1 MNIMGMLRAR
11 KRLLLV
17 TLPKGLL
24 FYVAIPFL
32 ILRFLAGPIGD
43 AVRRS
48 DAAAFWI
55 LLAALG
61 AVVLNWGIYAII
73 HRKCPSL
80 LVLAH
85 GALCMMV
92 VTMIEHEA
100 LPGYE
105 ALAPTLATI
114 GGYFAM
120 ASMILMSYWFAARKS
135 RPAHVMAVGLWIVI
149 GAILCAMAYRIFRDI
164 ECRIVS
170 LDTWITLGS
179 LIVFLLG
186 LFTPHLCSALRRNAR
201 RRRASAVAE
210 GRIVQ
215 IIGETSLDL
224 DDDPVVSQVAR
235 VQFTVNDTVY
245 ETRAKISE
253 FLIRKYGKEPFIG
266 QKLPVAYDPADPS
279 SAYPNQIDRHVLE
292 ARPEDSSRETE
303 ATIVE

>member
-1 MNIMGMLRAR
+1 MDVMGMLRAR

-24 FYVAIPFL
+24 FYAVIPFL
-32 ILRFLAGPIGD
+32 ILRFLARPISD

-61 AVVLNWGIYAII
+61 AVVANWAIYAMI
-73 HRKCPSL
+73 HRKRPSL
-80 LVLAH
+80 LVFAH
-85 GALCMMV
+85 GALCMTI

-100 LPGYE
+100 LPGYY
-105 ALAPTLATI
+105 ALTPTLATI

-120 ASMILMSYWFAARKS
+120 ASMILLSYWFAARQS
-135 RPAHVMAVGLWIVI
+135 RPAHVAAVGIWIAI

-170 LDTWITLGS
+170 LDTWITIGS
-179 LIVFLLG
+179 LIVFLLA
-186 LFTPHLCSALRRNAR
+186 LFAPRIRSAFHRAAR
-201 RRRASAVAE
+201 HHRASAVAE

-224 DDDPVVSQVAR
+224 DDDPVIHQVAR
-235 VQFTVNDTVY
+235 VQFTVHDTVY
-245 ETRAKISE
+245 ETHAKISPY
-253 FLIRKYGKEPFIG
+253 LIRKYGKEAFVG

-279 SAYPNQIDRHVLE
+279 NAYANQIDRHVLG
-292 ARPEDSSRETE
+292 ARPDDSDREAE
-303 ATIVE
+303 ATIA